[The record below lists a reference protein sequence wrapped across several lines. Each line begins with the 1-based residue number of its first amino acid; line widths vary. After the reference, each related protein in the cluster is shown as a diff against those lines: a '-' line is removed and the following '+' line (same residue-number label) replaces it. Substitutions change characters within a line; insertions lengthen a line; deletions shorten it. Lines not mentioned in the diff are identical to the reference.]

1 MATKKSKRFFQSIKK
16 INLFNYTQYSTNSSD
31 DSHLSIT
38 EKSSHN
44 FTMPILLGGLIS
56 MTVSLGLLYAI
67 GIRIEETILAVLLGF
82 AMAKLILYVIL
93 PKFITR
99 ISMHGDI
106 DKSIEDGNDGY
117 KTSQSLSTLLKGA
130 ASKVL
135 AFAAV
140 VYFLTHYTA
149 PLLDK
154 LGPIA
159 DAVTMIIPGLQI
171 VAIAVFACTA
181 VYLITSK
188 MNAYRKERR
197 NQKNK
202 YL

>member
-1 MATKKSKRFFQSIKK
+1 
-16 INLFNYTQYSTNSSD
+16 
-31 DSHLSIT
+31 
-38 EKSSHN
+38 
-44 FTMPILLGGLIS
+44 
-56 MTVSLGLLYAI
+56 
-67 GIRIEETILAVLLGF
+67 
-82 AMAKLILYVIL
+82 MAKLILYVIL
-93 PKFITR
+93 QNLSR

-171 VAIAVFACTA
+171 VAIAVFAYCS
-181 VYLITSK
+181 YLITSK
-188 MNAYRKERR
+188 MNAYRKRR
-197 NQKNK
+197 NQKEQISLGQNLMFLASEEGHLSK
-202 YL
+202 YTLLSIIWITFAEYCFSILESLLLSETDIVIPIVISFLLLPYILYSALPPLFIQFN